1 MFGILDSLAGFI
13 KIRYVADKPI
23 IDSTIARLHYRVTA
37 VVLFVGCLLCT
48 ANSLIGNPI
57 ECIHSDERMQ
67 KVLNQYC
74 WISSTF
80 TLPAARGQVGVH
92 VAHAGVGAYAHH
104 GRYAPHPHVTGA
116 TGEERYHAYYQWV
129 PFVLFFQG
137 LLFYAPHWFWKNWE
151 DGKIRLLSDGIRGTL
166 AETREGRK
174 ERQSKLVQYVI
185 DTMDMH
191 NWYALGYYV
200 SEILNFVNVIG
211 NIYFTDKF
219 LGGKFLSYGIVAL
232 KPVADNETSPFVEIF
247 PRVTKCTFH
256 KFGHSGTIEV
266 IDTMCV
272 LALNILNEKIYIF
285 LWWWFIFL
293 AVISGL
299 ALFYSSSIIVSPAI
313 RRNILCRRFKF
324 KVIEGAKAIVNN
336 TKVGDFFL
344 LHLLGQNINMV
355 VYTEFLE
362 ELSIKLGGYAPNA
375 PNSATIE
382 RQPIYPTKQSL
393 LPE

>member
-80 TLPAARGQVGVH
+80 TLPAAQGQVGVH
-92 VAHAGVGAYAHH
+92 MAHAGVGAYAYN
-104 GRYAPHPHVTGA
+104 GRYAPHPGVRAPHVSGA

-129 PFVLFFQG
+129 PFVLFFQ
-137 LLFYAPHWFWKNWE
+137 
-151 DGKIRLLSDGIRGTL
+151 
-166 AETREGRK
+166 
-174 ERQSKLVQYVI
+174 
-185 DTMDMH
+185 
-191 NWYALGYYV
+191 
-200 SEILNFVNVIG
+200 
-211 NIYFTDKF
+211 
-219 LGGKFLSYGIVAL
+219 
-232 KPVADNETSPFVEIF
+232 
-247 PRVTKCTFH
+247 
-256 KFGHSGTIEV
+256 
-266 IDTMCV
+266 
-272 LALNILNEKIYIF
+272 
-285 LWWWFIFL
+285 
-293 AVISGL
+293 
-299 ALFYSSSIIVSPAI
+299 
-313 RRNILCRRFKF
+313 
-324 KVIEGAKAIVNN
+324 
-336 TKVGDFFL
+336 VGDFFL